1 MLANDLHTCR
11 QQQREQYMLLVI
23 RDLGSTKKK
32 GSLESVFL
40 CFWQYFA
47 PQSAARARTVA
58 DIV

>member
-1 MLANDLHTCR
+1 MTYTHVGSKK
-11 QQQREQYMLLVI
+11 EQYMLLAI

-32 GSLESVFL
+32 GSLESVVL

-47 PQSAARARTVA
+47 PHSAARARTVA